1 MRTMRLFGMM
11 LMLGGLLLLAGCGER
26 KPADGPAPGGKLT
39 VEFWHYFGGDHE
51 KALKQLIAE
60 FEKKNPEV
68 TIRGLFQGR
77 PQELLQK
84 LQGSFATSPSNN
96 PALATVYESWT
107 TDFHQKG
114 LMDPVQSHFDGPDGM
129 PQAERDDIVE
139 TFRAANTYD
148 GKMVTM
154 PFNKSVYCL
163 YVNLDRLEKAGITT
177 APKTRADF
185 KDAIT
190 KLTERDGARVKT
202 YGLGLQPASEAFTTL
217 YFAGGGSF
225 LEDGKLRFNTPLGL
239 EVMSFW
245 RDLQFPTKNLY
256 VSTEYM
262 DAAFGN
268 QQIAMFIYSSAS
280 FPYNAKSV
288 AGRFKWTVAPIP
300 GGGEGARYVM
310 QGTNVGI
317 FANRPEAERAAA
329 WKFLKF
335 ITSTDNA
342 AFWETKTGYMPIRY
356 SVLETAAM
364 QDYLAQNPAY
374 AEAAS
379 WVLSNRGRQEP
390 QLREWDGI
398 RQEIGVM
405 VDRVLNKGDEPA
417 KELEALQQR
426 VDQRLSQLAST
437 GAATPQPATGETT
450 ASKP

>member
-1 MRTMRLFGMM
+1 M
-11 LMLGGLLLLAGCGER
+11 A
-26 KPADGPAPGGKLT
+26 PAADAKQT

-60 FEKKNPEV
+60 FEKQNPNIS
-68 TIRGLFQGR
+68 IRALYQGR

-84 LQGSFATSPSNN
+84 LQGSFATTPANN
-96 PALATVYESWT
+96 PVLATVYESWT

-114 LMDPVQSHFDGPDGM
+114 LMDPVQDHFGGPDAM
-129 PQAERDDIVE
+129 SQAETDDIVE
-139 TFRAANTYD
+139 TFRTANTYN

-163 YVNLDRLEKAGITT
+163 YVNIDRLAAAGITT
-177 APKTRADF
+177 APKTLPEFR
-185 KDAIT
+185 DAIV

-217 YFAGGGSF
+217 FYAGGGSF
-225 LEDGKLRFNTPLGL
+225 LQDGKLRFDTPLGV
-239 EVMSFW
+239 EVMKFW

-288 AGRFKWTVAPIP
+288 AGKFKWTVAPIP
-300 GGGEGARYVM
+300 GGGENARYVM

-317 FANRPEAERAAA
+317 FSNRPEGERAAA

-335 ITSTDNA
+335 ITSTDSA

-356 SVLETAAM
+356 SVLKTAAM
-364 QDYLAQNPAY
+364 QEYLAKNPAY

-426 VDQRLSQLAST
+426 VDQRLSQLATT
-437 GAATPQPATGETT
+437 GGAPAPPTATAETT